1 MELSI
6 IFIIATS
13 TLLLF
18 VNLIVRVLRDLKNNM
33 KSAEKKSFRSAL
45 KEEKEGIHP

>member
-18 VNLIVRVLRDLKNNM
+18 INLIVRVLRDLKNDM
-33 KSAEKKSFRSAL
+33 KSAEKENYRTAL
-45 KEEKEGIHP
+45 NEEKEGIHQ